1 MITSRLAVILLA
13 VLVAAPCLAQT
24 ASSGSATAVMCV
36 PARDKAGHIKRN
48 SHQTVLFKRN
58 NPCPANG
65 ATAGPCPG
73 HVIDHIAYALE
84 DTPDL
89 LHDGANASDDADQG
103 RTVHARRKASRQTFR
118 HWHTDLVRHDL

>member
-73 HVIDHIAYALE
+73 HVIDHIVPLCACG
-84 DTPDL
+84 PDKP
-89 LHDGANASDDADQG
+89 DNMQWQTIAEA
-103 RTVHARRKASRQTFR
+103 KAKDKIEIRQCGQE
-118 HWHTDLVRHDL
+118 